1 MRLSKE
7 LSKYLATQYFN
18 GIALV
23 AVVLLVVM
31 FTGDLVEYLRR
42 MSGREDAAL
51 GIALKLAFLHIP
63 FMIQQ
68 TLPYSVLL
76 GSLISVQKLVKSQ
89 ELIAARAMGL
99 SLSQIVLP
107 SVLIAIAIGIVLIVL
122 FNSLVS
128 ATQTR
133 IQKIEAE
140 YLGGYTGTL
149 TVAGSNNFWL
159 RQSTLQQESI
169 IHARQVNAKRMTLHD
184 VTVYHFNKKNQLT
197 HRIDSEKAE
206 LEEKRWVL
214 SNSLITDSEGVVEE
228 IEVLYFGTNLTQGQ
242 IQEGF
247 SSPESMSIWSIGP
260 FIKMLKKAGFS
271 AKRHR
276 LHLHSMLALPFLLA
290 GMSIIGSCFATKPL
304 TLKAGNYRFVLGLGI
319 GFLLFYF
326 VSILEALGLSGKIAV
341 ELAAWTPPAISL
353 LIGGSMI
360 LHAED
365 S

>member
-1 MRLSKE
+1 MRLSTE
-7 LSKYLATQYFN
+7 LSKYLARQYLN
-18 GIALV
+18 GVAL
-23 AVVLLVVM
+23 AAIVLLVMM

-42 MSGREDAAL
+42 ISGREEANIGLAL
-51 GIALKLAFLHIP
+51 QLAFLHIP
-63 FMIQQ
+63 YMVQQ
-68 TLPYSVLL
+68 ALPYSVLL
-76 GSLISVQKLVKSQ
+76 GSLISVQRLVKSQ
-89 ELIAARAMGL
+89 ELVAARAIGL
-99 SLSQIVLP
+99 SLWQIVMP
-107 SVLIAIAIGIVLIVL
+107 SALIAISIGIILILL

-140 YLGGYTGTL
+140 FLGRYASSL

-159 RQSTLQQESI
+159 RQSTPQQESI
-169 IHARQVNAKRMTLHD
+169 IHARKVNAKRMTLYD

-197 HRIDSEKAE
+197 HRIDAEKAQLMAKKWE
-206 LEEKRWVL
+206 L
-214 SNSLITDSEGVVEE
+214 SNALIIDSEGVIEE
-228 IEVLYFGTNLTQGQ
+228 KEALSFGTNLTHGQ

-247 SSPESMSIWSIGP
+247 SSPESMSIWTIGP

-271 AKRHR
+271 ARKHR

-290 GMSIIGSCFATKPL
+290 GMSIIGACFATRPL
-304 TLKAGNYRFVLGLGI
+304 TVKARNFRFVIGLGI

-326 VSILEALGLSGKIAV
+326 VSILEALGLSGKIAI
-341 ELAAWTPPAISL
+341 ELAAWTPPTVTL

-360 LHAED
+360 LHAEE

>member
-1 MRLSKE
+1 M
-7 LSKYLATQYFN
+7 
-18 GIALV
+18 
-23 AVVLLVVM
+23 
-31 FTGDLVEYLRR
+31 
-42 MSGREDAAL
+42 
-51 GIALKLAFLHIP
+51 
-63 FMIQQ
+63 
-68 TLPYSVLL
+68 
-76 GSLISVQKLVKSQ
+76 
-89 ELIAARAMGL
+89 
-99 SLSQIVLP
+99 
-107 SVLIAIAIGIVLIVL
+107 
-122 FNSLVS
+122 
-128 ATQTR
+128 
-133 IQKIEAE
+133 
-140 YLGGYTGTL
+140 
-149 TVAGSNNFWL
+149 
-159 RQSTLQQESI
+159 
-169 IHARQVNAKRMTLHD
+169 
-184 VTVYHFNKKNQLT
+184 
-197 HRIDSEKAE
+197 
-206 LEEKRWVL
+206 
-214 SNSLITDSEGVVEE
+214 VEE
-228 IEVLYFGTNLTQGQ
+228 IEVLYFGTNLTQDQ

-304 TLKAGNYRFVLGLGI
+304 TLIAGNYRFVLGLGI

>member
-1 MRLSKE
+1 MRLSTE
-7 LSKYLATQYFN
+7 LSKYLARQYFN
-18 GIALV
+18 GVSLAAI
-23 AVVLLVVM
+23 VLLVMM

-42 MSGREDAAL
+42 MSGREEASL
-51 GIALKLAFLHIP
+51 GIAIKLAVLHIP
-63 FMIQQ
+63 YMVQQ

-89 ELIAARAMGL
+89 ELVAARAIGL

-107 SVLIAIAIGIVLIVL
+107 SALIAISIGIILILL
-122 FNSLVS
+122 FNPLVS

-140 YLGGYTGTL
+140 YLGGYTSSL

-159 RQSTLQQESI
+159 RQSTVQQESI
-169 IHARQVNAKRMTLHD
+169 IHARRVNAKRMTLYN
-184 VTVYHFNKKNQLT
+184 VTVYHFSKENILT
-197 HRIDSEKAE
+197 HRVDAGKAE
-206 LEEKRWVL
+206 LREKKWVL
-214 SNSLITDSEGVVEE
+214 SNVLITDSEGVIEE
-228 IEVLYFGTNLTQGQ
+228 KQTLSFGTNLTQDQ

-271 AKRHR
+271 AKKHR

-290 GMSIIGSCFATKPL
+290 GMSIIGACFATKPL
-304 TLKAGNYRFVLGLGI
+304 TLKARNFRFIIGLGI

-341 ELAAWTPPAISL
+341 ELAAWTPPAVTL